1 MFMPEPYHVVQE
13 IQKYNLPDYRP
24 RMEQFQKVR
33 RLARLQ
39 FADVDLI
46 VAGNQEGA
54 SRAAV
59 TTESRLCVLSV
70 RCRPFRLVDSL

>member
-1 MFMPEPYHVVQE
+1 MPEPYHVVQE

-39 FADVDLI
+39 FADVDL
-46 VAGNQEGA
+46 
-54 SRAAV
+54 
-59 TTESRLCVLSV
+59 T
-70 RCRPFRLVDSL
+70 